1 LINFDFYANSLREF
15 ILILSQCD
23 ALIGNEGGAA
33 NMAKALGIPTF
44 CLFSPF
50 IVKEAWHDSSSAS
63 NTGIHLN
70 DYHPELFVNMDKKKI
85 KKEIQSLYDY
95 FKPILFEEQLLLFLN
110 KYCNNR
116 AIIDN
121 SLNERY

>member
-1 LINFDFYANSLREF
+1 MNNLENNYRSFWESKTT
-15 ILILSQCD
+15 SQ
-23 ALIGNEGGAA
+23 
-33 NMAKALGIPTF
+33 
-44 CLFSPF
+44 
-50 IVKEAWHDSSSAS
+50 
-63 NTGIHLN
+63 
-70 DYHPELFVNMDKKKI
+70 I